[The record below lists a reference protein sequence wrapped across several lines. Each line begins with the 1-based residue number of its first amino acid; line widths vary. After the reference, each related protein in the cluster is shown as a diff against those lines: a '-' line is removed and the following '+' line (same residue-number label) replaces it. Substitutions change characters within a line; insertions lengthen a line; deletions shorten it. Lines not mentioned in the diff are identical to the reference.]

1 MNELE
6 KLLAE
11 LKSMSSVDKGKHVE
25 NNKETWNK
33 ISQGD
38 LEALGFES
46 EEEMKSWI
54 LANPY
59 SNI

>member
-1 MNELE
+1 MNEVE
-6 KLLAE
+6 KLLQE
-11 LKSMSSVDKGKHVE
+11 LKGMKDYNKSKYIE
-25 NNKETWNK
+25 NNKETWRNIARK
-33 ISQGD
+33 D

-46 EEEMKSWI
+46 EEEMKQFI